1 MRHRKKN
8 KVLDRKRS
16 ARDALILSQAKSL
29 FTHEKIVTTITKA
42 KVLRSFVE
50 KLITKGKK
58 KNLATTRYLIKKLNS
73 PKLAKKITDV
83 ISPRYKNRNGGYT
96 RIIKLNR
103 RLGDNALKAKIEFVE
118 YEQETK

>member
-16 ARDALILSQAKSL
+16 QRDALILSQAKSL
-29 FTHEKIVTTITKA
+29 LIHEKIVTTIVKA

-58 KNLATTRYLIKKLNS
+58 KNLATTRYLIKKLHS

-83 ISPRYKNRNGGYT
+83 ISPRYKTRNGGYT

-103 RLGDNALKAKIEFVE
+103 RVGDNALKAKIEFVE
-118 YEQETK
+118 YEKETK